1 MTEPL
6 RGGPS
11 EEARPRPNLGK
22 LRDAMQGPFGVRSI
36 SLTGLFVLAAFYTL
50 YFARAFFLPIVL
62 ALMLSF
68 LLSPVVRALN
78 KLRIPN
84 GLGAALVVFGL
95 LGSLGLGIYELAEPA
110 YEWAEQAPRQFRRLE
125 RRLAEFKKPVQTMS
139 KATQQV
145 EKITQVGASGQE
157 PRRVE
162 VQTESL
168 GERMF
173 SRATDITAGGMVM
186 FILLFFLLASGD
198 LFLRKLISVLPS
210 LSDKKRAVEIARQIE
225 QDISVYLS
233 TITVINV
240 ALGLAVW
247 GLMAWIG
254 IPNPLLWGVLAFI
267 TNYIPYLGAIIM
279 IAVLAMV
286 GFLTFTDTAHSLLA
300 PGVFVGLN
308 LLESY
313 LVTPLVL
320 GRRLTVNPVVVF
332 LGLTFWGWLW
342 GITGALIAVPIMVV
356 LKIIFDRSEPL
367 RSIGEFMG
375 D

>member
-1 MTEPL
+1 MIEPI
-6 RGGPS
+6 RPEPPQ
-11 EEARPRPNLGK
+11 EERPRPNLKK
-22 LRDAMQGPFGVRSI
+22 LRDALEGPFGVRSL

-62 ALMLSF
+62 ALLLSF
-68 LLSPVVRALN
+68 LLTPVVRMLN

-84 GLGAALVVFGL
+84 GLGAALVIFAL

-110 YEWAEQAPRQFRRLE
+110 YEWAEQAPRQLRRLE

-145 EKITQVGASGQE
+145 EKITQVGTGQQ
-157 PRRVE
+157 PNKVE
-162 VQTESL
+162 VQTQSL
-168 GERMF
+168 GERVF
-173 SRATDITAGGMVM
+173 SQATDITAGGMVM

-198 LFLRKLISVLPS
+198 LFLRKLIRVLPS

-225 QDISVYLS
+225 RDISAYLS

-247 GLMAWIG
+247 GIMAWIG
-254 IPNPLLWGVLAFI
+254 LPNPLLWGVLAFV

-286 GFLTFTDTAHSLLA
+286 GFLTFDDTVRSLMA
-300 PGVFVGLN
+300 PGAFVGLN

-313 LVTPLVL
+313 LVTPMVL

-356 LKIIFDRSEPL
+356 LKIICDHSEPL
-367 RSIGEFMG
+367 RPIGEFMG

>member
-1 MTEPL
+1 MIEPI
-6 RGGPS
+6 RPEPPQ
-11 EEARPRPNLGK
+11 EERPRPNLKK
-22 LRDAMQGPFGVRSI
+22 LREAMQGPFGVRSL
-36 SLTGLFVLAAFYTL
+36 SLTGLFVLAALYTL
-50 YFARAFFLPIVL
+50 YFASAFFLPIVL
-62 ALMLSF
+62 AFLLSF
-68 LLSPVVRALN
+68 LLSPVVRAMN

-84 GLGAALVVFGL
+84 GLGAALVIFAL
-95 LGSLGLGIYELAEPA
+95 LGSLGLAVYELAEPA
-110 YEWAEQAPRQFRRLE
+110 YEWAEKAPRQLRRLE
-125 RRLAEFKKPVQTMS
+125 RRLAEFKRPVQTMS

-145 EKITQVGASGQE
+145 EKITQVGTGEQ
-157 PRRVE
+157 PNKVE

-168 GERMF
+168 AERVF
-173 SRATDITAGGMVM
+173 SQATDITAGGMVM

-198 LFLRKLISVLPS
+198 LFLRKLIRVLPS

-225 QDISVYLS
+225 RDISAYLS

-247 GLMAWIG
+247 GIMAWIG
-254 IPNPLLWGVLAFI
+254 IPNPLLWGVLAFV

-286 GFLTFTDTAHSLLA
+286 GFLTFDDTTRSLLA
-300 PGVFVGLN
+300 PGAFVGLN

-313 LVTPLVL
+313 LITPMVL

-356 LKIIFDRSEPL
+356 LKIICDHSEPL